1 MKYRSIGW
9 IAINI
14 LLTSC
19 GDDPLS
25 DVKNFVA
32 EVRSR
37 PPEPI
42 KGLPEIKQ
50 VESFIYQAEIN
61 NVPRRDP
68 FERTDKVKTS
78 TETVK
83 TSGGVPPPNPL
94 RRKEHLEQYELDALK
109 MVGTICFNENDKPT
123 EQTRQKSC
131 DVCVAVPCKEMWAL
145 LLTPDGLFK
154 VKAGNY
160 VGKNH
165 GQINRVTE
173 DKVELTEIVADEAE
187 GWKERQAAIGIE
199 VKE

>member
-1 MKYRSIGW
+1 MKYRFIGW
-9 IAINI
+9 IVINI

-25 DVKNFVA
+25 DVRNFVA

-50 VESFIYQAEIN
+50 VESFIYQSEIK

-68 FERTDKVKTS
+68 FERTDKV
-78 TETVK
+78 ETPIQAVK

-94 RRKEHLEQYELDALK
+94 RRKEQLEQYELDALE
-109 MVGTICFNENDKPT
+109 MVGTIY
-123 EQTRQKSC
+123 QK
-131 DVCVAVPCKEMWAL
+131 DIMWAL
-145 LLTPDGLFK
+145 LLTPDGLFR

-160 VGKNH
+160 LGKNH

-173 DKVELTEIVADEAE
+173 DKVELTEIIADEAE
-187 GWKERQAAIGIE
+187 GWKERPAAIGIE

>member
-1 MKYRSIGW
+1 MKYRFVGW
-9 IAINI
+9 IVISI

-25 DVKNFVA
+25 DVKSFVA
-32 EVRSR
+32 TVRSR

-50 VESFIYQAEIN
+50 VESFIYQAEIK

-68 FERTDKVKTS
+68 FERTDKV
-78 TETVK
+78 ETPVVVTK
-83 TSGGVPPPNPL
+83 TSGGVPPPDPL
-94 RRKEHLEQYELDALK
+94 RRKEHLEQYELDALD
-109 MVGTICFNENDKPT
+109 MVGTIY
-123 EQTRQKSC
+123 QK
-131 DVCVAVPCKEMWAL
+131 DIMWAL

-160 VGKNH
+160 LGKNN
-165 GQINRVTE
+165 GQINRITE
-173 DKVELTEIVADEAE
+173 DKIELTEIIADAAE
-187 GWKERQAAIGIE
+187 GWKERQAAIGIK